1 MSIMSYHREPSNGE
15 RFRMYLTDSHREKI
29 EGTITSNMTLCKY
42 TVVRKMLSN
51 LWQSYKYKLIETD

>member
-1 MSIMSYHREPSNGE
+1 MESD
-15 RFRMYLTDSHREKI
+15 FRMYLTDSHREKI